1 MPTEISDNTNSDAG
15 IILLTGVG
23 GFWYGFS
30 LGIDIMLGVI
40 SNKKVK
46 SLFIGRDQSQSLMS
60 SLHDRLFCE
69 KCGCHKSLHENNDCL
84 NCGRYCK

>member
-30 LGIDIMLGVI
+30 LGIDIILGVI

-46 SLFIGRDQSQSLMS
+46 SLFIGRDQPPSF
-60 SLHDRLFCE
+60 DE
-69 KCGCHKSLHENNDCL
+69 KRKQKMHYLSIW
-84 NCGRYCK
+84 